1 MRYENGFTPMHWAAQ
16 HGRRDLVEFIR
27 EKVVGAPSMQVNF
40 LAKKTG
46 FLAQEN
52 MSIVSMVVSM
62 VVI

>member
-1 MRYENGFTPMHWAAQ
+1 MHWAAQ

-27 EKVVGAPSMQVNF
+27 EKGGGGPEHAGEIFGEKNC
-40 LAKKTG
+40 G